1 MPDKRLITAN
11 FEKMRSHFNCLSE
24 IEAQHGSLT
33 DNDKLREVLKQNAFL
48 LGLESCKNKH
58 HLMELNL
65 IKRNAERLRVEKH
78 ELETAEKTKQ
88 SELQQVKSQ
97 RYSIDFDFY

>member
-1 MPDKRLITAN
+1 MPDKRLLTAN
-11 FEKMRSHFNCLSE
+11 FEKMRSHFNCLTE

-33 DNDKLREVLKQNAFL
+33 EKDKLREVLKQNAFL

-65 IKRNAERLRVEKH
+65 IKRNAERLRLEKH
-78 ELETAEKTKQ
+78 ELESA
-88 SELQQVKSQ
+88 
-97 RYSIDFDFY
+97 